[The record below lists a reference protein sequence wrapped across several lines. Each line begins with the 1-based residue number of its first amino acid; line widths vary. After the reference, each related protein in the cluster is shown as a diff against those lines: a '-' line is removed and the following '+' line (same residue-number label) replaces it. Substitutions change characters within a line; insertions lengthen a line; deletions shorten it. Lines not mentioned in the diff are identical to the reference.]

1 MRERWR
7 GFGWGWVELLTLGTG
22 GHIADGMASV
32 YLRKKSRFWWV
43 KFRDP
48 ATGLVRRQSTGI
60 DQRAVDGRR
69 KAKRIE
75 AEHTQREMAAPA
87 VAEPER
93 WEAWAA
99 DYFAR
104 RYAGAKG
111 SVLSA
116 KYGLIDLMAYFRERG
131 LRTPRMVTYADAEGF
146 VPWRVSGE
154 TLRAVGHNT
163 AVLRFVFFRVL
174 MAEAVRRGFAP
185 GNPCREVELRK
196 RPPKEKAEI
205 TAGDEVKILA
215 ALEREPRWMGEQ
227 FLVLM
232 RQGCRLTE
240 TLVPLDRIDTER
252 RKITFRLK
260 GGKLHTAALHPELLP
275 LIERARLEKRATL
288 IEPAPSAGAAWCNF
302 FAKLGLPYSAHCARV
317 TVVTRLLRAGHSTAK
332 VCAFIGHTELVNRI
346 YRRLNSSD
354 ADDLLNTLCSVGPSP
369 SPSAGSSRRRK
380 KGRATKP

>member
-1 MRERWR
+1 
-7 GFGWGWVELLTLGTG
+7 
-22 GHIADGMASV
+22 MASV

-48 ATGLVRRQSTGI
+48 ATGLVVRRSTGI
-60 DQRAVDGRR
+60 DVRAVDGRR

-75 AEHTQREMAAPA
+75 AEHTQREMAAPR

-99 DYFAR
+99 EYFAR

-111 SVLSA
+111 SALSA
-116 KYGLIDLMAYFRERG
+116 KYGLKDLMTYFRERG

-146 VPWRVSGE
+146 VPWRVSGG
-154 TLRAVGHNT
+154 TLAQVSHNT
-163 AVLRFVFFRVL
+163 AMLRFVFFRVL

-196 RPPKEKAEI
+196 HPPKEKAEI
-205 TAGDEVKILA
+205 TVADEVKIVA
-215 ALEREPRWMGEQ
+215 ALELEPAWMREQ

-240 TLVPLDRIDTER
+240 TLVPLERIDEAR

-260 GGKLHTAALHPELLP
+260 GGKLHTAALHPELVP
-275 LIERARLEKRATL
+275 LVERARQEQRATL
-288 IEPAPSAGAAWCNF
+288 IEPAPSAGACWCNF
-302 FAKLGLPYSAHCARV
+302 FAKLKMPYSAHCARV
-317 TVVTRLLRAGHSTAK
+317 TVITRLLRAGHSTAK

-354 ADDLLNTLCSVGPSP
+354 AEDLLGTLSSAGPSP
-369 SPSAGSSRRRK
+369 SPGAGSGPRQTG
-380 KGRATKP
+380 GRG